1 MNCSL
6 ILKPATNLFFSCII
20 FSAFSQVTM
29 SISNA
34 TTCTND
40 STNHFDIIHVCLYSF
55 IFIVGL
61 TLNVIALVFFFC
73 QIKSISPTVV
83 YMTNLTVADFLLI
96 LTLPVRIYYHLGLEG
111 IPLVLCDCLGLILK
125 ANMYGSILFLACICF
140 DRCVAV
146 SFPMST
152 RIQRAR
158 QKSWLICLGVWILS
172 FGPSVP
178 IYILKRENVSLNVTK
193 HCFDN
198 PPVYATQPAVVFSTL
213 FLGFGLPLAIML
225 VCSWILVHTVQKSTV
240 AQTNLLNSR
249 KIRRMIATSL
259 LIFLFSFSP
268 YHATLVVL
276 SLHREPITSRTCS
289 GMHPMLAAYRY
300 SLVVA
305 CLNTV
310 LNPIA
315 YYFTTD
321 TFRKNMVIGTVQKM
335 FPLYNLSSGQR

>member
-1 MNCSL
+1 MDFSTCSC
-6 ILKPATNLFFSCII
+6 K
-20 FSAFSQVTM
+20 VTM
-29 SISNA
+29 SISNT

-73 QIKSISPTVV
+73 QIKSRSPTVV

-158 QKSWLICLGVWILS
+158 QKSWLICLG
-172 FGPSVP
+172 
-178 IYILKRENVSLNVTK
+178 RENVSLNVTK

-249 KIRRMIATSL
+249 TIRRMIATSL

-289 GMHPMLAAYRY
+289 GSIYSVPNCFSAVRINAA
-300 SLVVA
+300 
-305 CLNTV
+305 
-310 LNPIA
+310 
-315 YYFTTD
+315 
-321 TFRKNMVIGTVQKM
+321 
-335 FPLYNLSSGQR
+335 NLSELKWIAPCIELHGINALAWLARQHVDAVQPHARGDPP

>member
-6 ILKPATNLFFSCII
+6 ILKPVFSCII
-20 FSAFSQVTM
+20 LSASSQLTM
-29 SISNA
+29 SISN
-34 TTCTND
+34 TTACTND
-40 STNHFDIIHVCLYSF
+40 STSHFDIIHVCLYSF

-73 QIKSISPTVV
+73 QIKSRSPTVV
-83 YMTNLTVADFLLI
+83 YMTNLTMADFLLI
-96 LTLPVRIYYHLGLEG
+96 LTLPVRICYHLGLKG
-111 IPLVLCDCLGLILK
+111 IPPVLCDCLGLILK

-140 DRCVAV
+140 DRCIAV
-146 SFPMST
+146 SFPMSS

-158 QKSWLICLGVWILS
+158 QKSRLVCLGVWILS
-172 FGPSVP
+172 FGPSLP
-178 IYILKRENVSLNVTK
+178 IYILKREKVSLNVTK
-193 HCFDN
+193 NCFDN

-213 FLGFGLPLAIML
+213 LLGFGLPLAIML
-225 VCSWILVHTVQKSTV
+225 ICSWILVHTVQKSPV
-240 AQTNLLNSR
+240 AQTNLVDSR

-259 LIFLFSFSP
+259 LIFLISFSP

-276 SLHREPITSRTCS
+276 SLHREAITSRTCN
-289 GMHPMLAAYRY
+289 GMQPMLAAYRY

-321 TFRKNMVIGTVQKM
+321 TFRKNVVIGTVQKM